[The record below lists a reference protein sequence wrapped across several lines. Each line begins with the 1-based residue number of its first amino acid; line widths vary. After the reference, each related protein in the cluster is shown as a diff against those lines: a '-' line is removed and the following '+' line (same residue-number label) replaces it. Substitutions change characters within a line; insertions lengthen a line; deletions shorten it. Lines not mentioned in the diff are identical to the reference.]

1 VQFVKPP
8 PIEHAAPGFR
18 AHLADG
24 DLRIELIDEYA
35 DVESA
40 TQAVAPFLAA
50 WEMDAALTAHRR
62 DFWFQFERAEG

>member
-1 VQFVKPP
+1 MQFVKPP

-40 TQAVAPFLAA
+40 TQAVAPFLDGASVQHS
-50 WEMDAALTAHRR
+50 TRR
-62 DFWFQFERAEG
+62 SRSG